1 MSNIA
6 TPSEI
11 DSSTTEKTA
20 AQKESFFSR
29 FTSGIVLNIIGFVL
43 VYHRRLVIGAALALI
58 ASAGYVMVNRLTI
71 PVKVQINNEGVAEK
85 GWFSNLMW
93 RKDSSKVINVEV
105 QPGFDKTGVS
115 VTAVRG
121 NGEKTVMN
129 SEGVWHLFE

>member
-6 TPSEI
+6 NEATVPA
-11 DSSTTEKTA
+11 TEKTIE
-20 AQKESFFSR
+20 QKERLLSR
-29 FTSGIVLNIIGFVL
+29 FFRIVILNSLAFVL
-43 VYHRRLVIGAALALI
+43 TYQRRIIVTVGLILLVSAAYISLD
-58 ASAGYVMVNRLTI
+58 RLTTPI
-71 PVKVQINNEGVAEK
+71 KVQINNEGVAEK

>member
-6 TPSEI
+6 NEATVPA
-11 DSSTTEKTA
+11 TEKTIE
-20 AQKESFFSR
+20 QKESLLSR
-29 FTSGIVLNIIGFVL
+29 FFRIVILNSLAFVL
-43 VYHRRLVIGAALALI
+43 LYYRRIIVTVGLILLVSAAYISLD
-58 ASAGYVMVNRLTI
+58 RLTTPI
-71 PVKVQINNEGVAEK
+71 KVQINNEGVAEK

>member
-6 TPSEI
+6 NEATVPA
-11 DSSTTEKTA
+11 TEKTIE
-20 AQKESFFSR
+20 QKESLLSR
-29 FTSGIVLNIIGFVL
+29 FFRIVLLNSLAFVL
-43 VYHRRLVIGAALALI
+43 TYQRRIIVTVGLILLVSAAYISLD
-58 ASAGYVMVNRLTI
+58 RLTTPI
-71 PVKVQINNEGVAEK
+71 KVQINNEGVAEK

>member
-6 TPSEI
+6 NEATVPA
-11 DSSTTEKTA
+11 TEKTIE
-20 AQKESFFSR
+20 QKESLLSR
-29 FTSGIVLNIIGFVL
+29 FFRIVILNSLAFVL
-43 VYHRRLVIGAALALI
+43 TYQRRIIVTVGLILLVSAAYISLD
-58 ASAGYVMVNRLTI
+58 RLTTPI
-71 PVKVQINNEGVAEK
+71 KVQINNEGVAEK